1 MRVRSMG
8 WTAIAVAVGL
18 HRRRRRNELGLQRGE
33 RVVALSQQWLDP
45 IIVLVI
51 VGATLRQ
58 ELTDPAHVGLA
69 VAGVLIGGVAGYVRG
84 RLLFLEARPD
94 IGRVVLRRGVAE
106 IAIVAG
112 LLVLT
117 YAARHFPT
125 TFVRR
130 STCSPPWPSPSASR
144 SR

>member
-1 MRVRSMG
+1 MSAWR
-8 WTAIAVAVGL
+8 
-18 HRRRRRNELGLQRGE
+18 
-33 RVVALSQQWLDP
+33 
-45 IIVLVI
+45 
-51 VGATLRQ
+51 
-58 ELTDPAHVGLA
+58 

-117 YAARHFPT
+117 YAARHFSDDIRSPLNLLAT
-125 TFVRR
+125 VALTVGVAESVTRVAYITWRYQQANRARVR
-130 STCSPPWPSPSASR
+130 
-144 SR
+144 